1 MTCPRCGTS
10 SPRTDHEGTE
20 NGSVVWRVLFCKT
33 CHYTWRN
40 NEPAQTID
48 AAARDHFFD
57 IDTSAL
63 DGLPIVLPPRD

>member
-1 MTCPRCGTS
+1 MTCPRCGAS
-10 SPRTDHEGTE
+10 SPRIDYEGTE
-20 NGSVVWRVLFCKT
+20 GGSVVWRVLFCQT
-33 CHYTWRN
+33 CHYTWRS